1 MEKLK
6 VLVVDD
12 DREIV
17 DSIAIFLRADGYE
30 IEKVYNG
37 LEALDIVMTH
47 TVHLIILDIMM
58 PELDG
63 IKTLLKLRESRNIP
77 VILLSAKSED
87 ADKILGLTAGADDYV
102 TKPFNPSELVA
113 RVKSQLRR
121 YTQLGAMQK
130 TAAQIVIRGLV
141 LDTESKSVMVDGEA
155 VRLTPLEYKIL
166 ELLCRHPGRV
176 FSTEEIYRQ
185 VWNDDIVSDNAI
197 AVHVRHIREKI
208 EINPKEPR
216 YLKVVWGVGYKIE
229 RSE

>member
-1 MEKLK
+1 MTNI
-6 VLVVDD
+6 LVCDD
-12 DREIV
+12 DKEIV
-17 DSIAIFLRADGYE
+17 EAIEIYLAQEGYNVIKAYDGEQAIRALKE
-30 IEKVYNG
+30 N
-37 LEALDIVMTH
+37 DIQL
-47 TVHLIILDIMM
+47 LIIDIMM
-58 PELDG
+58 PKLDG
-63 IKTLLKLRESRNIP
+63 IHATLKIREYSSIP
-77 VILLSAKSED
+77 IIILSAKSED

-185 VWNDDIVSDNAI
+185 VWNDDIGSDNAI